1 MQVSPIVSFVG
12 HSDSGKTQLIERL
25 VSILRKKGY
34 RIGVL
39 KHTHARIKVDRKGTD
54 TDRFR
59 LAGAAVSAIA
69 DDRTLVRF
77 EGADEPMLLLSAL
90 AAEVDILLVE
100 GYKTLPLPKVL
111 LSDTLPRAGLKEV
124 VATYGHK
131 ALASKGLTPK
141 HFPPRQVKAMAGW
154 LVRTFIGSREGPRVR
169 LTVDGRNIGMKDYVA
184 ETVAGVVAGLVRP
197 LKGGRGRKTVV
208 SIDFGRKI

>member
-1 MQVSPIVSFVG
+1 MNNIVSFVG
-12 HSDSGKTQLIERL
+12 NSDSGKTRLIERL
-25 VSILRKKGY
+25 VAILRKKGY
-34 RIGVL
+34 RVGVL

-77 EGADEPMLLLSAL
+77 EGADDPMALLAAL

-100 GYKTLPLPKVL
+100 GHKKLPLPKVL
-111 LSDTLPRAGLKEV
+111 LSDSLPRAGLRGV
-124 VATYGHK
+124 VATYGRK
-131 ALASKGLTPK
+131 VLASKGLAPR
-141 HFPPRQVKAMAGW
+141 HFSPGQTGAMAGW
-154 LVRTFIGSREGPRVR
+154 LVRSFIGARKGPRVR
-169 LTVDGRNIGMKDYVA
+169 LTVDGRNIGMKEYVA

-197 LKGGRGRKTVV
+197 LKGGRGRKAVL

>member
-1 MQVSPIVSFVG
+1 MNNIVSFVG
-12 HSDSGKTQLIERL
+12 HSDSGKTRLIEKL
-25 VSILRKKGY
+25 VYIMRKKGH
-34 RIGVL
+34 RVGVL

-77 EGADEPMLLLSAL
+77 EGADDPMALLSAL

-100 GYKTLPLPKVL
+100 GHKNLRLPKVL
-111 LSDTLPRAGLKEV
+111 LSDSLPKAGLKGV
-124 VATYGHK
+124 VATCGHK
-131 ALASKGLTPK
+131 TLKVKGMAPRHFSPNQTGAL
-141 HFPPRQVKAMAGW
+141 AGW
-154 LVRTFIGSREGPRVR
+154 LVRIFIGTGKTPRVR

-197 LKGGRGRKTVV
+197 LKGGRGRKAAL